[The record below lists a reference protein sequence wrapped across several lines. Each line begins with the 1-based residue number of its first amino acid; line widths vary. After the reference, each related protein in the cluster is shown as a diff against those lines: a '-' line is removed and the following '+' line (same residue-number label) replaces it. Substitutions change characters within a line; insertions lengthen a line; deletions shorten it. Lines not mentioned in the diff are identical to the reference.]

1 MVIVYGTNNS
11 LVSWLI
17 RAVTIGKF
25 SHCGV
30 VDADGFVIHSTFLR
44 GVHRITLD
52 DFEKHYPVRFYS
64 YLVCPDEYKA
74 SRFLEAQIGKAYDWT
89 ALLQLF
95 FRRDWREND
104 RWFCSEL
111 AEAALVEGSNQR
123 FRDSVHRITPHQ
135 SWSVL

>member
-17 RAVTIGKF
+17 RAATFGKY
-25 SHCGV
+25 SHCAIL
-30 VDADGFVIHSTFLR
+30 DEEHWVIHSTFLR
-44 GVHRITLD
+44 GVHRSTLKS
-52 DFEKHYPVRFYS
+52 FQEAYPTHYFS
-64 YLVCPDEYKA
+64 HIVCPDEA
-74 SRFLEAQIGKAYDWT
+74 GAMHFLEAQLGKPYDWS
-89 ALLQLF
+89 ALLKLVFQ
-95 FRRDWREND
+95 RDWQEND

-111 AEAALVEGSNQR
+111 AEAALVAGNSQR